1 MKPQTIQI
9 FLPEG
14 APTSVKEA
22 ELTNRLIKTIWFPR
36 TAMDKAA
43 KRDIS
48 QFTGVYFLFGD
59 DEEGRPQVYIGEGE
73 NCWTRLQQHN
83 RNKDFWTH
91 CVIAVTKT
99 NEFTKT
105 DVKFLEHYCLEQ
117 AAKAGRYTTD
127 NSTGSLLP
135 SISEP
140 RKYDLLDNFE
150 TIKVLLATLGY
161 PIFDDKRGDK
171 AQQRKV
177 FYCKGKE
184 AEAKCLVTD
193 EGYLVLTGSTANLDE
208 TKTINPSTK
217 ALRAELIEKE
227 ILVQKDEVF
236 EFTSDQLF
244 KSPSSASSVV
254 LARSSNG
261 WSEWKD
267 KNGKTLDE
275 LMRQTDEG

>member
-48 QFTGVYFLFGD
+48 QYTGVYFLFGD
-59 DEEGRPQVYIGEGE
+59 DDEGRPQVYIGEGE

-105 DVKFLEHYCLEQ
+105 DVKFLEHYCLDQ
-117 AAKAGRYTTD
+117 ATKAGRYTTD

-161 PIFDDKRGDK
+161 PIFEDKRGDK
-171 AQQRKV
+171 VQQRKV
-177 FYCKGKE
+177 FYCKGKD

-193 EGYLVLTGSTANLDE
+193 EGYLVLAGSTANLDE
-208 TKTINPSTK
+208 TKTIGSGPK
-217 ALRAELIEKE
+217 ALRAELIEKQVL
-227 ILVQKDEVF
+227 IPKGNVL

-261 WSEWKD
+261 WAEWKD

-275 LMRQTDEG
+275 LLRQ

>member
-43 KRDIS
+43 KREIS

-59 DEEGRPQVYIGEGE
+59 DDEGRPQVYIGEGE

-91 CVIAVTKT
+91 CVIAITKT

-105 DVKFLEHYCLEQ
+105 DVKFLEHYCLDQ
-117 AAKAGRYTTD
+117 ATKAGRYATD

-161 PIFDDKRGDK
+161 PIFEDKRGDK
-171 AQQRKV
+171 AQQRKI

-193 EGYLVLTGSTANLDE
+193 EGYLVLAGSTANLDE
-208 TKTINPSTK
+208 TKTIGSGPK
-217 ALRAELIEKE
+217 ALRAELIEKQV
-227 ILVQKDEVF
+227 LLPKDKVL

-261 WSEWKD
+261 WAEWKD

-275 LMRQTDEG
+275 LLRQ

>member
-22 ELTNRLIKTIWFPR
+22 ELTNRLIKSIWFPR

-43 KRDIS
+43 KREIS
-48 QFTGVYFLFGD
+48 HYTGVYFLFGD
-59 DEEGRPQVYIGEGE
+59 DDEGRPQVYIGEGE
-73 NCWTRLQQHN
+73 NCWMRLQQHN

-105 DVKFLEHYCLEQ
+105 DVKFLEHYCLDQ
-117 AAKAGRYTTD
+117 AVKAGRYATD

-171 AQQRKV
+171 SQQRKI
-177 FYCKGKE
+177 FYCKGKQ
-184 AEAKCLVTD
+184 AIAKCIVTD
-193 EGYLVLTGSTANLDE
+193 EGYLVLDGSTAHIKMSMAPE
-208 TKTINPSTK
+208 SSYR
-217 ALRAELIEKE
+217 ALREELVEKE
-227 ILVQKDEVF
+227 VLVQKGDVY
-236 EFTSDQLF
+236 EFNSDQLF
-244 KSPSSASSVV
+244 KSPSAASATV
-254 LARSSNG
+254 LGRSSNG
-261 WSEWKD
+261 WIEWKD
-267 KNGKTLDE
+267 KNGQTLDE
-275 LMRQTDEG
+275 LLRQ